1 MKSLSYTGSG
11 PRSGHF
17 REESLSGSVMWPG
30 ANYSASG
37 GSGVITRWKSR
48 AAAGPAPQGC
58 GQRRHG
64 NKPKMAV
71 EKVKNYTNV
80 RDCYSFSTSYIFI
93 SKVLGLEDFT
103 IKWFVSEQADARCS
117 HIFSIRKIKHEL
129 VVYLGEQE
137 ARFAFKE
144 DHPI

>member
-1 MKSLSYTGSG
+1 MATSGKSLCLAQSC
-11 PRSGHF
+11 
-17 REESLSGSVMWPG
+17 SLVQTTLLPG
-30 ANYSASG
+30 VPVSS
-37 GSGVITRWKSR
+37 TRWKSR

-93 SKVLGLEDFT
+93 SKVLGLDDFT